1 MFIRWHWL
9 GPCTLKGASSQMQA
23 GLPGHACGEGAT
35 PTLSAPFGAAVDL
48 WWPDPGSLQKL
59 GEP

>member
-1 MFIRWHWL
+1 MQNS
-9 GPCTLKGASSQMQA
+9 ASTELRLDPKISKKQA